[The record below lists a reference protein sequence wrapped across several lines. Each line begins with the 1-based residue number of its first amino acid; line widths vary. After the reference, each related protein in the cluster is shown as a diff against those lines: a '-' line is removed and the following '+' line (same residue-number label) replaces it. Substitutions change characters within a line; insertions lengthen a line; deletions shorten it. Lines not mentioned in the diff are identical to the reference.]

1 MSPSIPLNPLLW
13 VYTCKPLSSDR
24 KRQKIEALGESQ
36 TVKKLTELIG
46 RGKVSV
52 AAACEL
58 SQAICLDH
66 PLPHGAIKAFG
77 SLGTNGL
84 HPQNAERD
92 LHRWLKSLFGFKLQ
106 PYTLRLGLQINSTK
120 VQTVPVKVLAPH
132 EILHAIATMGSNFA
146 FNSLLLGNLTENERH
161 TFWSHIQSLPPW
173 SSHPIFLETDVK
185 FNRLVGL
192 TIHGDGAVMKRDD
205 ECFVW
210 SISSCFS
217 SEGLIKDPLL
227 MKFPVAVIPERH
239 MLSKQAANL
248 NWHVLF

>member
-1 MSPSIPLNPLLW
+1 
-13 VYTCKPLSSDR
+13 
-24 KRQKIEALGESQ
+24 
-36 TVKKLTELIG
+36 VKKLTELIG

-58 SQAICLDH
+58 SQAICIDH

-77 SLGTNGL
+77 SLGTNGH

-92 LHRWLKSLFGFKLQ
+92 LHRWLKSLFGLKLQ
-106 PYTLRLGLQINSTK
+106 PYTLRLGLQINTTK
-120 VQTVPVKVLAPH
+120 VQTVSVKVLAPH
-132 EILHAIATMGSNFA
+132 EILHAIASMGSNFA
-146 FNSLLLGNLTENERH
+146 FDSLLLGNLDDTERH
-161 TFWSHIQSLPPW
+161 TFWSHIQKLPPW
-173 SSHPIFLETDVK
+173 SSHPIFLETDMK
-185 FNRLVGL
+185 FSRLVGL

-227 MKFPVAVIPERH
+227 MKFPVAIIPERH

-248 NWHVLF
+248 NWQVLFWALGLFKFMAAFSSSKNVLFGIQKNIVSSWAYNI